1 MNIGNLNDIIPD
13 LHHQL
18 APNDN
23 DQESC
28 VEGPASNNQNEKNTA
43 LFHRTIEVIL

>member
-13 LHHQL
+13 LYHQL
-18 APNDN
+18 APND
-23 DQESC
+23 ESC

-43 LFHRTIEVIL
+43 LFHCTIEVIL